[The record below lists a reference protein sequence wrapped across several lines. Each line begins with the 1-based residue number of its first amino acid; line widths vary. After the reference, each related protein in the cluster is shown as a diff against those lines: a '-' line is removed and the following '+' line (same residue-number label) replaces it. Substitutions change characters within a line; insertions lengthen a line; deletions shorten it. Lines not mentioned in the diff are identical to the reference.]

1 MWYHLCI
8 CVNIRHAIIKGDNAM
23 LLNGSQIILECL
35 IEQGVDTVFGYPG
48 GAVLNI
54 YDALYDYRDKITHIL
69 TSHEQNAGHAADG
82 YSRTTGKTGVVIA
95 TSGPGATNLVT
106 AIATANMDSIPMV
119 AITGNVGTSLL
130 GLDSFQ
136 EVDIT
141 GITMPITKH
150 NYIVKDVREL
160 ADTIREAFFI
170 ANDGRKGPVLIDIP
184 KDITAA
190 KCEFEHKTP
199 AGHSFSVNDSEIS
212 EAAEVIASAKKPFI
226 FAGGGVVLS
235 GAEKQ
240 LAEFAEMIDSPVS
253 LSLMGMA
260 AFDNTSE
267 RYLGMLGMHGTKASS
282 LALINSD
289 VIVVLGSRFSDRV
302 TCSAKSFKNNIKN
315 AKIVHIEIDPAEFD
329 KNIETDVHVQGDVKL
344 ALTEIMKKLSE
355 KPKADHSEWMSSI
368 SKWKSEYPLRQVAA
382 DPEAVLPQYVLE
394 TLADITGS
402 DAIITTE
409 VGQHQMWAA
418 EYFPFKNPKSFASSG
433 GLGTMGYGLGAAIG
447 AKVGN
452 PDKTVVNIAGDGSF
466 YMNMTELSTLAK
478 YNMPVIELVFNN
490 TVLGMVRQ
498 WQRLF
503 YNCHFSQTTL
513 EKPTDF
519 EMLAKAFGIE
529 PVTISKKSEVREK
542 LSYAVSC
549 GKPVLINCLID
560 KDINVLPMVPAG
572 ASVAEPILEI
582 SVES

>member
-1 MWYHLCI
+1 M
-8 CVNIRHAIIKGDNAM
+8 K
-23 LLNGSQIILECL
+23 LNGSQIIIECL
-35 IEQGVDTVFGYPG
+35 IEQGTDTVFGYPG

-54 YDALYDYRDKITHIL
+54 YDALYDYSDKITHIL

-150 NYIVKDVREL
+150 NYIVKDVEDL

-190 KCEFEHKTP
+190 VCEFERKTP
-199 AGHSFSVNDSEIS
+199 AGHSYSVNNYEID
-212 EAAEVIASAKKPFI
+212 AAARVIANAERPMI
-226 FAGGGVVLS
+226 FAGGGVALS
-235 GAEKQ
+235 GAEAQ
-240 LAEFAEMIDSPVS
+240 LAKFADMIDAPVA
-253 LSLMGMA
+253 LSLMGMSS
-260 AFDNTSE
+260 FDNTNE
-267 RYLGMLGMHGTKASS
+267 RYTGMLGMHGTKTSS
-282 LALINSD
+282 LALVNSD
-289 VIVVLGSRFSDRV
+289 VIVAVGSRFSDRV
-302 TCSAKSFKNNIKN
+302 TCSAASFAENTAK

-329 KNIETDVHVQGDVKL
+329 KNVTADVHVNGDVKL
-344 ALTEIMKKLSE
+344 VLTELMNKL
-355 KPKADHSEWMSSI
+355 PKMSHPGWMADI
-368 SKWKSEYPLRQVAA
+368 KRWKTEYPLIQTSSG
-382 DPEAVLPQYVLE
+382 EETVLPQYVLE
-394 TLADITGS
+394 TLADIAGEN
-402 DAIITTE
+402 AIITTE
-409 VGQHQMWAA
+409 VGQHQMWTA
-418 EYFPFKNPKSFASSG
+418 EYYPFKNPKTLATSG

-452 PDKTVVNIAGDGSF
+452 PKKTVVNIAGDGSF

-478 YNMPVIELVFNN
+478 YRLPVIELVFNN
-490 TVLGMVRQ
+490 SVLGMVRQ

-503 YNCHFSQTTL
+503 YDCHFSQTTL

-519 EMLAKAFGIE
+519 ELLAKAFGIE
-529 PVTISKKSEVREK
+529 GITISKKSEVRQK
-542 LSYAVSC
+542 LEQAVSC
-549 GKPVLINCLID
+549 GKPVLINCIID
-560 KDINVLPMVPAG
+560 KDVNVLPMVPAG
-572 ASVAEPILEI
+572 ASVAEPILDI
-582 SVES
+582 VIDS